1 MKCIVV
7 LDYIIKFYC
16 VNMYSRV
23 GRLYLLRVQII
34 VVICVKSS
42 KLIKHVLD
50 LIRNEIIHFFRLAK
64 CQKFNLDGWIVGQ
77 GVYLSSIR
85 IESLGNAIQEF
96 SLAQPSWLMS
106 NYALL
111 YK

>member
-7 LDYIIKFYC
+7 LNCSIKFYC
-16 VNMYSRV
+16 VSMYSRV

-50 LIRNEIIHFFRLAK
+50 LIRNEIIHFFRLPK
-64 CQKFNLDGWIVGQ
+64 VL
-77 GVYLSSIR
+77 
-85 IESLGNAIQEF
+85 
-96 SLAQPSWLMS
+96 P
-106 NYALL
+106 
-111 YK
+111 